1 MATQRMTQVG
11 VRTQRMTQVGVRLRR
26 EGWRQRTCGDVRAYG
41 ESKGAAEG
49 STWPGHRPLHQ
60 GHASVEQ

>member
-1 MATQRMTQVG
+1 MA
-11 VRTQRMTQVGVRLRR
+11 TQRMTQVGVRLRR